1 MVPAVE
7 DVARV
12 SIGDPDRA
20 VGRLTVA
27 SLLFAEGM
35 DPGWRGREVYALMKY
50 RRRDDWDDRP
60 KGRKPGDKYVIIG
73 AAVGMAAGGVGGFMV
88 NATLGFLGIVGGGV
102 MGALLGS
109 LVGFLKTRKTKSNMA
124 KNVKEDASQNEDP
137 L

>member
-7 DVARV
+7 DVARAL
-12 SIGDPDRA
+12 IGDPNQA
-20 VGRLTVA
+20 AGSLNVT

-73 AAVGMAAGGVGGFMV
+73 AAVGMVAGGVGGFMV

-102 MGALLGS
+102 MGTLLGS
-109 LVGFLKTRKTKSNMA
+109 LVGFLKTRRTKSNMA
-124 KNVKEDASQNEDP
+124 KSIKEDSSQNENP

>member
-7 DVARV
+7 DLARV
-12 SIGDPDRA
+12 LICRPNRA
-20 VGRLTVA
+20 AGVLILA
-27 SLLFAEGM
+27 SLVFAEGM
-35 DPGWRGREVYALMKY
+35 DPGWRGRELYALMKY

-73 AAVGMAAGGVGGFMV
+73 AAAGMVAGGVVGFMV

-102 MGALLGS
+102 MGTLLGS
-109 LVGFLKTRKTKSNMA
+109 LVGFLKTRRTKSNMA
-124 KNVKEDASQNEDP
+124 KNIREDSSQNENP